1 MSFFPITM
9 EPAMS
14 RTGSTLLIAAMFAVA
29 CSDNEN
35 NADRGLN
42 STAPGV
48 DEITVNT
55 TRDVGD
61 NLAIHFQRLAGKPP
75 VGATLVRFDFSETSR
90 ELRDGQGVVTGDFIF
105 SALGK
110 PQKKGSISIFYTPG
124 GDNWLRTGLFD
135 VADDVDVASHVLAF
149 TVRDASSNVLM
160 AGALAE
166 ARRVDGTRI
175 TNTSVT
181 DIAGRTQ
188 LEVLPGA
195 FDIEV
200 RQDNY
205 AAVTL
210 RNVTTLEAVQQLGEI
225 RLIPLKSKVVIF

>member
-1 MSFFPITM
+1 MSLIPNTM

-14 RTGSTLLIAAMFAVA
+14 RTGSALLIAAMFAVA

-90 ELRDGQGVVTGDFIF
+90 ELRDDQGVVTGDFIF
-105 SALGK
+105 SALEH
-110 PQKKGSISIFYTPG
+110 
-124 GDNWLRTGLFD
+124 L
-135 VADDVDVASHVLAF
+135 VHLAF
-149 TVRDASSNVLM
+149 QVGLLLRCRGISRMTDAQRPGPVSASQH
-160 AGALAE
+160 G
-166 ARRVDGTRI
+166 
-175 TNTSVT
+175 
-181 DIAGRTQ
+181 GRSHA
-188 LEVLPGA
+188 A
-195 FDIEV
+195 F
-200 RQDNY
+200 
-205 AAVTL
+205 
-210 RNVTTLEAVQQLGEI
+210 
-225 RLIPLKSKVVIF
+225 